1 MNYLT
6 NADFKKQIQDANLS
20 QVIGSDPSVLDSAVS
35 TAIEE
40 ASSYL
45 VQKYDLSAELQN
57 IQPYSPTLATYKAG
71 SRVVLDYQLYAPAT
85 AYVVNDCVT
94 NAGKAYKCISDTIGV
109 FDPARWELLGD
120 AGSMFYAAY
129 PQPPFNLYQQ
139 YAVGDKVFYKD
150 AVYTCRVATI
160 DLSQE
165 GALQYRDYQ
174 NLPYPNIFPDNVNE
188 GQKFWGI
195 GVHYSIPAGTP
206 VTNTAVWT
214 AGDTRSQQLVTY
226 MVDIAL
232 YHVHSRIAP
241 RNIPELRVKRYD
253 DAIDWLKKC
262 AKGDVTPAMPAKQ
275 PHQGGRIRWGG
286 SIKNI
291 NSY

>member
-6 NADFKKQIQDANLS
+6 NSDFKKQIQVENLN
-20 QVIGSDPSVLDSAVS
+20 QVISSDPSILDSAVS

-45 VQKYDLSAELQN
+45 VQKYDLSTELQN
-57 IQPYSPTLATYKAG
+57 ILSYDPTSANYKAG
-71 SRVVLDYQLYAPAT
+71 ARVVLDYPVYAPAT
-85 AYVVNDCVT
+85 NYNIGDCVT
-94 NAGKAYKCISDTIGV
+94 NNGKAYQCIAATTGA
-109 FDPARWELLGD
+109 FNPASWQELGNTG
-120 AGSMFYAAY
+120 AMYYAVY
-129 PQPPFNLYQQ
+129 PFPPFSLYQQ
-139 YAVGDKVFYKD
+139 YVVGDKVFYQNR
-150 AVYTCRVATI
+150 VYTNLIATQPM
-160 DLSQE
+160 SQE
-165 GALQYRDYQ
+165 AALQFRDYE
-174 NLPYPNIFPDNVNE
+174 NLPFLNVYPDNVNN
-188 GQKFWGI
+188 GAQYWGV
-195 GVHYSIPAGTP
+195 GVPYSVPAGQL
-206 VTNTAVWT
+206 AVSQYWA

-262 AKGDVTPAMPAKQ
+262 AKGEVTPAVPTKQ
-275 PHQGGRIRWGG
+275 PRQGGRVRWGG
-286 SIKNI
+286 PIKNI